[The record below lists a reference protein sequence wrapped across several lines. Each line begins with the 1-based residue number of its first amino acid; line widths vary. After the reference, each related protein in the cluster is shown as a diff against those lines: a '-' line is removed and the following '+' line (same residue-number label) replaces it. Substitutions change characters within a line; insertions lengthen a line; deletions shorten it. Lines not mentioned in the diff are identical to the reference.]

1 MNASTLI
8 NLFKSLTLLLLLS
21 LQHVQ
26 AIELTD
32 HQDTS
37 PEREYARA
45 LGIYDS
51 FGRWN
56 QTVKLGYNPANAPSS
71 QGNSFRF
78 LGMLK
83 EAAARWQKVSGIRVE
98 VLTPANFQDD
108 MSGAVSNLD
117 QIVSVTWVSSAEN
130 FSGRVAPRRGNYDAR
145 LGYYPY
151 LDGAI
156 TLNSRSNTWEN
167 HTRAMRT
174 LTHEIGHLLGLG
186 HSDNPGSMMF
196 ANPYNTLQYPTEDDI
211 RAVQTL
217 YGQPT
222 DRIDPSSAQREW
234 VYRALPKASTSY
246 LATSSITAEDSTLTN
261 SIVDASTREDG
272 WLRLETPVNNRRS
285 EQPLNRDVELVLIDP
300 YGYVYSR
307 RVRSLSCPAEKYC
320 RPWTGVIQ
328 MDVLKQLPG
337 NWQVHINDIAS
348 HQLLQSL
355 NFTVNTQPVFNL
367 PPSARVVVARTGSDS
382 RIQIKVVAEDA
393 ENDQISVKWNSTE
406 SPEILG
412 SDGISAWRT
421 LHLNYSGINTFFI
434 EVNDDAKRY
443 AGSAS
448 TTASGSGFRTLLRLD
463 IKLPFSGTDAIQVA
477 SSDLY
482 SYEEDASKL
491 LTYYRLNGPVYQ
503 PSRTWPAPYNG
514 ITPPLNSGIDLNNIG
529 VLDDMSSTLFSCVNI
544 VNNGSISHLDGI
556 EQFDIIFNLLNFS
569 AGTIRVTNTRK
580 FNETG
585 ALNES
590 FESPDCSGFYDLS
603 SQIFSDTILV
613 DQQIYNVEFVLSDP
627 DNLTFT
633 LTAAER
639 LR

>member
-1 MNASTLI
+1 
-8 NLFKSLTLLLLLS
+8 
-21 LQHVQ
+21 
-26 AIELTD
+26 
-32 HQDTS
+32 
-37 PEREYARA
+37 
-45 LGIYDS
+45 
-51 FGRWN
+51 
-56 QTVKLGYNPANAPSS
+56 
-71 QGNSFRF
+71 
-78 LGMLK
+78 
-83 EAAARWQKVSGIRVE
+83 
-98 VLTPANFQDD
+98 
-108 MSGAVSNLD
+108 
-117 QIVSVTWVSSAEN
+117 
-130 FSGRVAPRRGNYDAR
+130 
-145 LGYYPY
+145 
-151 LDGAI
+151 
-156 TLNSRSNTWEN
+156 
-167 HTRAMRT
+167 
-174 LTHEIGHLLGLG
+174 
-186 HSDNPGSMMF
+186 
-196 ANPYNTLQYPTEDDI
+196 
-211 RAVQTL
+211 
-217 YGQPT
+217 
-222 DRIDPSSAQREW
+222 
-234 VYRALPKASTSY
+234 
-246 LATSSITAEDSTLTN
+246 
-261 SIVDASTREDG
+261 
-272 WLRLETPVNNRRS
+272 
-285 EQPLNRDVELVLIDP
+285 
-300 YGYVYSR
+300 
-307 RVRSLSCPAEKYC
+307 
-320 RPWTGVIQ
+320 
-328 MDVLKQLPG
+328 
-337 NWQVHINDIAS
+337 
-348 HQLLQSL
+348 
-355 NFTVNTQPVFNL
+355 
-367 PPSARVVVARTGSDS
+367 
-382 RIQIKVVAEDA
+382 
-393 ENDQISVKWNSTE
+393 
-406 SPEILG
+406 
-412 SDGISAWRT
+412 

>member
-1 MNASTLI
+1 MNVSTLI
-8 NLFKSLTLLLLLS
+8 NLFKPLTLLLLLA
-21 LQHVQ
+21 LQQVQ
-26 AIELTD
+26 AIELTGN
-32 HQDTS
+32 QDTS
-37 PEREYARA
+37 PDREYAHA

-56 QTVKLGYNPANAPSS
+56 QTIKLGYNPAKAPSS

-83 EAAARWQKVSGIRVE
+83 EAAARWQKVSGIRIE

-108 MSGAVSNLD
+108 MAGAVSSLD

-130 FSGRVAPRRGNYDAR
+130 FSGRVAPRRGNYDAL

-156 TLNSRSNTWEN
+156 TLNSRSSTWEN
-167 HTRAMRT
+167 HTKAMRT

-211 RAVQTL
+211 RAAQAL
-217 YGQPT
+217 YGPPS
-222 DRIDPSSAQREW
+222 DPIDPSSAQPEW
-234 VYRALPKASTSY
+234 VYRALPRASTSY
-246 LATSSITAEDSTLTN
+246 LATPSITAEDSALTN
-261 SIVDASTREDG
+261 SIIDASTREDG
-272 WLRLETPVNNRRS
+272 WLRLETPVNNRHS

-300 YGYVYSR
+300 NGYVYSR

-328 MDVLKQLPG
+328 MAVLKQLPG
-337 NWQVHINDIAS
+337 NWQVHINDITNQ
-348 HQLLQSL
+348 QLLQSL
-355 NFTVNTQPVFNL
+355 NLTVNTQPVFNF
-367 PPSARVVVARTGSDS
+367 PPNARVVVARTDS
-382 RIQIKVVAEDA
+382 INRIQVKVVAEDI
-393 ENDQISVKWNSTE
+393 ENDQISVRWNPTK

-412 SDGISAWRT
+412 NDGISAWRT
-421 LHLNYSGINTFFI
+421 LDLNYSGTNTFFI
-434 EVNDDAKRY
+434 EVNDDATRY
-443 AGSAS
+443 AGSGS

-463 IKLPFSGTDAIQVA
+463 IRLPLSAKDAIQVV

-482 SYEEDASKL
+482 SYEQGASKL

-514 ITPPLNSGIDLNNIG
+514 ITPPRNESIKLNNIG
-529 VLDDMSSTLFSCVNI
+529 TLDDSNSTLFSCINI
-544 VNNGSISHLDGI
+544 VNNGSKSHLDGI
-556 EQFDIIFNLLNFS
+556 EQFDIIFTLLDFPTD
-569 AGTIRVTNTRK
+569 TIRVTNTRK

-585 ALNES
+585 ALNEL

-603 SQIFSDTILV
+603 SQIYSDTILV
-613 DQQIYNVEFVLSDP
+613 DQQMYDVEFVLSDP
-627 DNLTFT
+627 VNLTFT
-633 LTAAER
+633 LTAAEP